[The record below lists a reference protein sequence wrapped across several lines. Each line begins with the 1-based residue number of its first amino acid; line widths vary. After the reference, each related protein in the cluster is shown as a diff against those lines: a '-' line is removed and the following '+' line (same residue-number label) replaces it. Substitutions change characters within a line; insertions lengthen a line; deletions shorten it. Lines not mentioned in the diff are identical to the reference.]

1 MALRVT
7 QSYVSVLGADVGA
20 LRSTQTYVSVLGAD
34 TGALRVSN
42 TYIQVLTDAV
52 FIERDVTDTLALT
65 DDPGSNI
72 HSESV
77 EHELGLTD
85 EVVKNIHTESVVHT
99 LSMDDEV
106 GTNYIQIV
114 VSQSLGLTQTVRP
127 SIIYLTVNQTISLSQ
142 TPSTQGSEQSYS
154 VSSFLSITDTA
165 TPHFAVANRS
175 IIDHLDFVD
184 EETGP
189 GLQQFVSFV
198 YDVSVT
204 TTLALS
210 DSAYRIHVVTDTLE
224 LVDSATAGRGYLLED
239 ELELDHEVDRQ
250 IEYGRSLTDTMV
262 LGQAVAYE
270 IERSDTL
277 CTYTPFVGTNG
288 DGDATTPPSTTE
300 PTLGSA
306 ILTLTYPYVTP
317 TSTLVLRNPEFGN
330 QTTLNYSRIFGET
343 RGGTLIV
350 FSDPI
355 WPKIKTLSM
364 QINALSEAQVQDLLD
379 FFGDSLGQ
387 EIGLLDWEN
396 RQWRGIILT
405 PDAEVTDNGEC
416 NKTVSIQF
424 EGELV

>member
-204 TTLALS
+204 TT
-210 DSAYRIHVVTDTLE
+210 
-224 LVDSATAGRGYLLED
+224 AGRGYLLED